1 MVSGIEFNKS
11 YTSSY
16 VILPLK
22 KDNGQLSV
30 SCSDKIATE
39 KIKAR
44 DDMRYVDE
52 LREADIDKNNIISL
66 NELKNSKNKTDF
78 MKKLE
83 LAMEKFNANPNR
95 DYTKNL
101 FDEYI

>member
-1 MVSGIEFNKS
+1 MTSGIEFNKS

-16 VILPLK
+16 MLLPLK

-30 SCSDKIATE
+30 SCLDKNASE
-39 KIKAR
+39 KISRR
-44 DDMRYVDE
+44 DFTNHVNE
-52 LREADIDKNNIISL
+52 LREADIDKNNIVSL
-66 NELKNSKNKTDF
+66 NELKNYKNKTDF
-78 MKKLE
+78 IETLE
-83 LAMEKFNANPNR
+83 RAMEKFNSNPNR